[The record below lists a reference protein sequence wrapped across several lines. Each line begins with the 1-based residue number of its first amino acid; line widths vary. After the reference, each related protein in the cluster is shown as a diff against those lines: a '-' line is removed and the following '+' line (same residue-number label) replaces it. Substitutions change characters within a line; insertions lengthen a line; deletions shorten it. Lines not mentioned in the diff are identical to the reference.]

1 MNPDAGTPHGAE
13 REETLDPG
21 SREEWE
27 ALRELGYRMVDRVLE
42 LHRDI
47 RDRPAWRRMTTEAE
61 SGLTGALSPDGSAVE
76 DALRHFDEAIL
87 PFNLGT
93 IHPRFWG
100 WVNGSGTT
108 VGAFAEMLAAGMNP
122 NCAGHL
128 QSAYNVEAQVLET
141 LRAAIGLPDGT
152 TGALTSGASIANF
165 IGLACARDW
174 ACRQDDVSSI
184 GLRDVPRQLVAYTCE
199 TAHNSVDRAIQLLG
213 IGREH
218 LRRIPATSEWR
229 MDVAALA
236 ATVTRDREAGL
247 RPFCVVGTAG
257 TVDQGAI
264 DPLAELAGF
273 CDAQDLWFHVDGA
286 YGAIASLSVELRE
299 LVAGIERAHSLAFDL
314 HKWLHVPIEAG
325 CVFVR
330 NRTDHQRP
338 FLAPAAY
345 LRPARGGIAPEGMR
359 MANFGPELTR
369 GFRALKAWFT
379 LSVYG
384 TDKLGRLAA
393 QNVRQVRGLE
403 AIVREHPRLEAL
415 ASGPL
420 NTLCFRY
427 VPPADA
433 PMAGTELDELNED
446 ILVELHESGRFA
458 PSSTWVGDRFAIR
471 LTVTNHR
478 TRMTDLD
485 ELARAVVELGDERLA
500 AGTTGS
506 PGAHPS

>member
-1 MNPDAGTPHGAE
+1 MDADFTPGEAR
-13 REETLDPG
+13 REETLDP
-21 SREEWE
+21 SSAEEWE
-27 ALRELGYRMVDRVLE
+27 DLRKLGYRMVDRVLE

-47 RDRPAWRRMTTEAE
+47 RARPAWQPITPEAE
-61 SGLTGALSPDGSAVE
+61 SRLTGALSPDGSAAE
-76 DALRHFDEAIL
+76 DALQRFDDAIL

-100 WVNGSGTT
+100 WVNGSGST
-108 VGAFAEMLAAGMNP
+108 VGAFADMLAAGMNP

-128 QSAYNVEAQVLET
+128 QSAYNVEAQVLDT
-141 LRAAIGLPDGT
+141 LRAGIGLPEGS

-174 ACRQDDVSSI
+174 ACREDDVTSV
-184 GLRDVPRQLVAYTCE
+184 GLKALSGQLVAYTCE

-218 LRRIPATSEWR
+218 LRRIPATSDWR

-236 ATVTRDREAGL
+236 DTVARDREAGL
-247 RPFCVVGTAG
+247 RPFCVVATAG

-264 DPLAELAGF
+264 DPLAELARF
-273 CDAQDLWFHVDGA
+273 CKAEGLWFHVDGA
-286 YGAIASLSVELRE
+286 YGAIASLSGELRE
-299 LVAGIERAHSLAFDL
+299 LVDGIEQADSLAFDL

-330 NRTDHQRP
+330 NRADHQRP

-393 QNVRQVRGLE
+393 QNVRQVRALE
-403 AIVREHPRLEAL
+403 AIVREHPRLEIL
-415 ASGPL
+415 AWGPL

-427 VPPADA
+427 APPADA
-433 PMAGTELDELNED
+433 SLAGKELDELNED

-478 TRMTDLD
+478 TRMTDLE
-485 ELARAVVELGDERLA
+485 ELARAVVELGDGRLGERAEL
-500 AGTTGS
+500 
-506 PGAHPS
+506 